1 MSSPSDRFVQRWLD
15 AALIDSHTA
24 ERIRAW
30 ELEHDAPGSQH
41 RIAAIAWSRCL
52 MRTAVIGFEERRT
65 AVPRVG
71 F

>member
-30 ELEHDAPGSQH
+30 ELEHDAPGAP
-41 RIAAIAWSRCL
+41 RP
-52 MRTAVIGFEERRT
+52 MRLGTKLNGTI
-65 AVPRVG
+65 VPIEAE
-71 F
+71 